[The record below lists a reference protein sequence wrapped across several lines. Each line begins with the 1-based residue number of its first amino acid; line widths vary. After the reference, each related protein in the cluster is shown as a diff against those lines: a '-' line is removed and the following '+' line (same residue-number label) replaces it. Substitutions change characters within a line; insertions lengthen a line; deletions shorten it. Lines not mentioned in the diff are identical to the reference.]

1 MRPRFTSVLLLLI
14 AVAASLALWLQRPR
28 HARGIQQA
36 GTAPESAHNGDEPG
50 IAPAPTT
57 EGRQSSVPV
66 SPTAER
72 SAVRS
77 GLSRGRLVD
86 ARTLEPIQDAL
97 VVAGRSKAVTD
108 AGGWFDAQ
116 ESLDE
121 LGEVLVL
128 NVGGLATHTVARERW
143 LKEDDHWRVP
153 LAIGPTYWLWFGCGV
168 AFEHSGWE
176 SRLTWDGAKDRAWR
190 DVSASSPPYLRYD
203 APLSGPSDG
212 GPCWIEARSRDGL
225 TEARG
230 EVKALFGVSDVAL
243 ACRPR
248 VVVRGRVLDALGR
261 PLGAVGVSA
270 VHISDAGMERLNTKS
285 DATGAYQLVASEP
298 GRIQLQLT
306 STAETRGRQFALE
319 LPRGLT
325 QAPNIVFDARDPP
338 GSIRGRLKS
347 RSGERV
353 AGTVRVRALDGSG
366 YEQEC
371 WSNGMFALE
380 SVPRGRFE
388 VSIVSDSAFPCAP
401 IAQQVEVPAEG
412 LVFTQEDGG
421 GTRNFHFEA
430 TDENSGE
437 PLQSVRVEVRSTTG
451 AVIVRDL
458 KRDEVLQL
466 ASNVLFQWRAW
477 VGGYGLTS
485 GDESAF
491 APEGDG
497 LVARI
502 AMHKGF
508 STRLVLREW
517 SEIENAEPV
526 PVPVHALPKAER
538 SSPSAAQR
546 PRSFKDPGTEF
557 RTTRRR
563 GDSSRFEGA
572 EILADGVLV
581 ARADGLGVAELDLVS
596 PPARIDV
603 RLPGWRVLDS
613 HSFSRNR
620 AVSSSEAEVFLVRE

>member
-1 MRPRFTSVLLLLI
+1 MRPRFTSVLLLLV
-14 AVAASLALWLQRPR
+14 AVAAGLALWPQRPR
-28 HARGIQQA
+28 RAREMQQA
-36 GTAPESAHNGDEPG
+36 ATGQESAHRDGELEM
-50 IAPAPTT
+50 APAPAT
-57 EGRQSSVPV
+57 EERESLVPV
-66 SPTAER
+66 SATAER
-72 SAVRS
+72 PAVRS

-86 ARTLEPIQDAL
+86 ERTLEPIPEAL

-116 ESLDE
+116 ESLDV
-121 LGEVLVL
+121 LDEVLVL

-153 LAIGPTYWLWFGCGV
+153 LAIGPTYRLWFGRGV
-168 AFEHSGWE
+168 AFERSGWE
-176 SRLTWDGAKDRAWR
+176 ARLTWDGAKDRAWL
-190 DVSASSPPYLRYD
+190 DVRASSPPYLRYD
-203 APLSGPSDG
+203 APVNGPSDG

-248 VVVRGRVLDALGR
+248 VVVLGRVLDGLGG

-270 VHISDAGMERLNTKS
+270 VHVSDAGMERLNTKS
-285 DATGAYQLVASEP
+285 DATGAYQLVAREP
-298 GRIQLQLT
+298 GRIQLVLD
-306 STAETRGRQFALE
+306 STADTRVGQLALE

-325 QAPNIVFDARDPP
+325 QAPDIVFDAREPA

-347 RSGERV
+347 RSGEWV

-366 YEQEC
+366 YEQER

-388 VSIVSDSAFPCAP
+388 VSIVSDSAFPCSPSAR
-401 IAQQVEVPAEG
+401 QVDVPAEG

-430 TDENSGE
+430 TDESSGE
-437 PLQSVRVEVRSTTG
+437 PLESVRVEVRSATG

-466 ASNVLFQWRAW
+466 ASGVRFQWRAW
-477 VGGYGLTS
+477 VSGYGLTC

-526 PVPVHALPKAER
+526 PVPVPALPKAER

-546 PRSFKDPGTEF
+546 PRKVADPGTF
-557 RTTRRR
+557 LVTTRRR

-581 ARADGLGVAELDLVS
+581 ARADGLGVAELDLAS

-620 AVSSSEAEVFLVRE
+620 AVSSSEAEVVLVRE